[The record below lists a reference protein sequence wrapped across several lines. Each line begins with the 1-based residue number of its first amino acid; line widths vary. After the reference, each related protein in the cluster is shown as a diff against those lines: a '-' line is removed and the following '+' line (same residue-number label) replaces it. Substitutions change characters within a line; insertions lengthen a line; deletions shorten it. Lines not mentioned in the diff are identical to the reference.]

1 MNLQGV
7 CPNNSAWLPIYVGLQ
22 GFKEEDKPN
31 FTGSYYSHCKAIC
44 ENLLAPFTNV
54 LTLRV
59 RMPIVADLTY
69 ERNFITKIIKYGA
82 SFFPSFPLFHY
93 Q

>member
-1 MNLQGV
+1 MLSN
-7 CPNNSAWLPIYVGLQ
+7 CASGLQ

-69 ERNFITKIIKYGA
+69 QRNFITKIIKCGSCFLLR
-82 SFFPSFPLFHY
+82 SFTLAVAPFLLQVTCS
-93 Q
+93 

>member
-1 MNLQGV
+1 MSPVDLHFGTV
-7 CPNNSAWLPIYVGLQ
+7 Q

-44 ENLLAPFTNV
+44 ENLLQPFTNV

-69 ERNFITKIIKYGA
+69 QRNFITKIIKCAATPILIGVWH
-82 SFFPSFPLFHY
+82 FV
-93 Q
+93 